1 MKKENSTNQLSPEAL
16 EEAFSL
22 FNEASR
28 QLVDSYQE
36 LEGKVASLSQELAV
50 ANGQL
55 RVEFEAKSALSL
67 RLSGLLAALPGG
79 VVELDDHGVVT
90 ANNPAACSF
99 LGADCVGEAWVK
111 ICEERLSATEIEH
124 VWIRRGGVDSPRIQI
139 VTSCPSG
146 FPGAILLLQDVTQVW
161 VLEQKLARNQRLIE
175 MGQMSAG
182 LAHQLRTPLAAALL
196 YAANLARPAI
206 SDADRVKFADKM
218 LARLRHLEGLIKN
231 MLLFVKGSR
240 AELTTV
246 PVAQLVDEAMQTV
259 QDLADKNQVVI
270 TSDSAVADV
279 AVKVNRKEM
288 TGALA
293 NLLEN
298 AIYAS
303 EPAGV
308 VTIAAIL
315 DGVESVRI
323 EVVDQGEGVEP
334 SHIDRLFE
342 PFFTTR
348 KEGTGL
354 GLAIVKNLVESYS
367 GVIGFESKRGLGSK
381 VSIWLPLCQ

>member
-1 MKKENSTNQLSPEAL
+1 MENSPNQLSPAAL

-67 RLSGLLAALPGG
+67 RLSSLLEALPGG
-79 VVELDDHGVVT
+79 VVELDNAGRVS
-90 ANNPAACSF
+90 AMNPAAVKM
-99 LGADCVGEAWVK
+99 LGGDCVDLNWVDV
-111 ICEERLSATEIEH
+111 ERQRLSPTELEQ
-124 VWIRRGGVDSPRIQI
+124 VWSCLSPGEDRRVQI
-139 VTSCPSG
+139 IASEPAG

-161 VLEQKLARNQRLIE
+161 LLEQKLSRNQRLIE

-182 LAHQLRTPLAAALL
+182 LAHQLRTPLASALL
-196 YAANLARPAI
+196 YAANLARPGV
-206 SDADRVKFADKM
+206 SEPDRIKFADK
-218 LARLRHLEGLIKN
+218 LLPRLRHLEGLIKN
-231 MLLFVKGSR
+231 MLQFVKGNR
-240 AELTTV
+240 AELAAVMVASIVDDAVQTMQVLLEKHQISLILHGQDSDV
-246 PVAQLVDEAMQTV
+246 PVL
-259 QDLADKNQVVI
+259 
-270 TSDSAVADV
+270 
-279 AVKVNRKEM
+279 VNRKEM
-288 TGALA
+288 AGALV

-298 AIYAS
+298 AVLAS
-303 EPAGV
+303 LPGGEVTLEVRREDAGV
-308 VTIAAIL
+308 IFVITDHGA
-315 DGVESVRI
+315 GVAP
-323 EVVDQGEGVEP
+323 EVQA
-334 SHIDRLFE
+334 RLFE

-367 GVIGFESKRGLGSK
+367 GSIRFESQVGLGSK